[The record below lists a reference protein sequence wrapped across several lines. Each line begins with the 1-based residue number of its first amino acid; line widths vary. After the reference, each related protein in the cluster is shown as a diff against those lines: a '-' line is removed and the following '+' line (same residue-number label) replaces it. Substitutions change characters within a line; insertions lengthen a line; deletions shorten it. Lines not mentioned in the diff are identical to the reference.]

1 MRLLIVEDE
10 PRVAAFI
17 QKGLEASGY
26 QTDLAPTASRAL
38 ELALGDQ
45 EFDLILLDIG
55 LPDRDGFE
63 VLAEL
68 RTVDQTTPVI
78 VLTARSDVASRVHG
92 LDLGADDYLPKPFDF
107 EELVARV
114 RARLRSVRQPA
125 AVTLE
130 ASGVLLDLRTRQAV
144 REGRTVDLSSREFAL
159 LEFLMRHPGQVLTR
173 AQILNSVWG
182 YDFDPGSNVVDVYV
196 GYLRNKLEDTDAD
209 VIETVR
215 GGGYRFRRPEGA

>member
-26 QTDLAPTASRAL
+26 QTDLAPTGSRAL
-38 ELALGDQ
+38 ELALGDK

-55 LPDRDGFE
+55 LPDRDGFA
-63 VLAEL
+63 VLAEI

-78 VLTARSDVASRVHG
+78 VLTARSDVASRVQG

-114 RARLRSVRQPA
+114 RARLRSVRQPV

-144 REGRTVDLSSREFAL
+144 RDGRTVDLSSREFAL

-196 GYLRNKLEDTDAD
+196 GYLRNKLEDADGD

-215 GGGYRFRRPEGA
+215 GGGYRLRRHEGA